1 LAGLEAGS
9 MSFSTAAAA
18 IRTAM
23 ANLTT
28 ANAALNSNGAILVQS
43 SQLNDIVTSLKG
55 TSGYFDSI
63 NNKVKFNLKFMY

>member
-1 LAGLEAGS
+1 

-18 IRTAM
+18 IQTAM

-63 NNKVKFNLKFMY
+63 KSYFSSEAILI

>member
-1 LAGLEAGS
+1 

-18 IRTAM
+18 IQTAM

-63 NNKVKFNLKFMY
+63 NSYFSSEAILI

>member
-1 LAGLEAGS
+1 

-63 NNKVKFNLKFMY
+63 NSYFISEAT

>member
-1 LAGLEAGS
+1 

-18 IRTAM
+18 IQTAM

-55 TSGYFDSI
+55 TSGFFDSVNSYFSNESI
-63 NNKVKFNLKFMY
+63 LI